1 MFSPASKRR
10 LEFRLLLVGT
20 LIYITLLWLA
30 YEGQTKH
37 FTEEEGR
44 VISGAV
50 NEQKIADQPLLN
62 LNAVENDEQ
71 IRDHMEGLE
80 LTEDRTF
87 AARKIFQYL
96 QRHRISGVKDL
107 LKIRFTEDEIRQRN
121 FSSNSEFAKK
131 LVVQD
136 STQFLPDDALGFMP
150 VYNVNGK
157 DKSSERISSAKEEA
171 GLFSVHGRIVLQPKS
186 GNGQRE
192 PVAGFPVILYHS
204 QKDSVLTDAQGN
216 FEFRNLSNQ
225 ESYKIGPG
233 LFSICLRNDMPCTF
247 ELEGRP
253 ERFAQI
259 PAGNTKDV
267 EVNFVGKRLIV
278 IDRDMLFGVSNNWI
292 VRTPEDYRKNL
303 LIWGVLLYLLIIY
316 IVHLLWRFGLKP
328 QSNAPFISPKNEP
341 SAVDPFLLP
350 VFHLL
355 TGMGIALMVSLR
367 DPLRQELL
375 FVDFV
380 GGVSMGALGLWLFSL
395 VRFQKMFAPFFKK
408 ILSLHP
414 SNLLRLWM
422 PAAVALLLFILLAV
436 AGHGPGGTKVNLWIF
451 QPSEFIKLGIVFF
464 LAGYFSLRW
473 EELRVHHTDVHWLNK
488 MPTLKRWVDHHAYRY
503 EIPRGQHVLPV
514 LLVMVVVVI
523 MFYFMKDMGPAMIIM
538 FTFLVLYAIAR
549 KKYVAL
555 LLGIFFYGS
564 GLYLIYQMPGIFKT
578 FYTRIAM
585 MLSPWD
591 NFELGGEHLAQGYW
605 ALSSGGWFGMGLG
618 LGAPEVVPAA
628 HTDMVLPALGE
639 ELGFFGLSVI
649 ISLFILL
656 FLRGIKIARE
666 GIVQGTYTYFL
677 ALGVTLLMAI
687 EILLI
692 LSGVLGLAPLSG
704 VVTPFISSGK
714 SSMIV
719 NGIILGILAGI
730 SRETYLIQKQVPEI
744 NAYSRPI
751 WLRFTSG
758 QQFLTWGILGF
769 WALLG
774 LRLLW
779 IQGIKSDEW
788 LVKSALVKMEGD
800 FRRFKQNPRIALLLE
815 KFSRGTIRDR
825 NGVPLA
831 VSDCKVLRD
840 YAQTDSTIL
849 NSDWDVDLDQDCLAP
864 KGRIYPFKE
873 HTFFLLG
880 DYNTRVKA
888 GYPAAQYLEYDLETS
903 AYLSGLTPTKG
914 FRTVEM
920 ILNNKSDSIKVK
932 RERYDYRELVPLL
945 RAQDRYPYYGKAGE
959 LATRKRDLTLTTD
972 IRLQIEAGRI
982 LEAKTPKGKKSAL
995 VVIDVTTGGVLANVS
1010 YPLPK
1015 DVFTNFYRADSTVTM
1030 DLSTHG
1036 QYPPGSTFKM
1046 VTALAAMRK
1055 TKSVEP
1061 VLKQVFMCKKLPDG
1075 RVGNVIQGYKRPIRD
1090 ASADTAHG
1098 PIGIEK
1104 GLVVSCNA
1112 YFAQLGTYF
1121 VKSDA
1126 LLQTMNYFT
1135 GIRLCDPTGKNACDD
1150 LNDSDRRRIL
1160 AYSIPQVSFGQ
1171 GSLLASPLG
1180 IAQVAAAIANSGKT
1194 TRPYWVQAGENPV
1207 FEEVLSPIGNQIIA
1221 EAMRGV
1227 VKQDNGT
1234 AYKTFKGFPIEVAGK
1249 TGTAEN
1255 NKPNAHAWFAGF
1267 APYRGAR
1274 KIAFAVVVEN
1284 GGVGAKVAA
1293 PIARE
1298 LIEKAK
1304 ELGLF

>member
-1 MFSPASKRR
+1 MMFSPASKRK
-10 LEFRLLLVGT
+10 LEFRLLLLGS

-37 FTEEEGR
+37 FVEEENRIVSDG
-44 VISGAV
+44 
-50 NEQKIADQPLLN
+50 QDKADQLLLN
-62 LNAVENDEQ
+62 LNNVENDGQ
-71 IRDHMEGLE
+71 VRDHMTGLE

-96 QRHRISGVKDL
+96 QNHKISSIKDL
-107 LKIRFTEDEIRQRN
+107 LKIRFTEGELRQLN
-121 FSSNSEFAKK
+121 FSSNSEFGKK
-131 LVVQD
+131 NAIQD
-136 STQFLPDDALGFMP
+136 STQFLQSDSLGFVP
-150 VYNVNGK
+150 IDNLNAKNKSFNTKKNV
-157 DKSSERISSAKEEA
+157 IEEV
-171 GLFSVHGRIVLQPKS
+171 GTFSIYGRVVLQSKS
-186 GNGQRE
+186 RNGQGE
-192 PVAGFPVILYHS
+192 ALAGFPVVLYHT
-204 QKDSVLTDAQGN
+204 QKDSVLTDAEGK
-216 FEFRNLSNQ
+216 FEFRNLSSQ
-225 ESYKIGPG
+225 EVYKVGPS
-233 LFSICLRNDMPCTF
+233 LFSNCLKNTRMPCAF
-247 ELEGRP
+247 ELEGLP
-253 ERFAQI
+253 ERFALIQ
-259 PAGNTKDV
+259 AGNKKDV
-267 EVNFVGKRLIV
+267 EVNFVGKRLVV
-278 IDRDMLFGVSNNWI
+278 IDRNMLLKMSDNWI
-292 VRTPEDYRKNL
+292 VRTPQDYRRNL
-303 LIWGVLLYLLIIY
+303 FIWGICLYLLVIY
-316 IVHLLWRFGLKP
+316 VVHVLWRLGFKP
-328 QSNAPFISPKNEP
+328 QKNFPFISLKNEP

-350 VFHLL
+350 IFHLL

-375 FVDFV
+375 FADFAS
-380 GGVSMGALGLWLFSL
+380 GVLMGILGLWLLSL
-395 VRFQKMFAPFFKK
+395 VRFQKIFAPFSKK
-408 ILSLHP
+408 ILSLQQ
-414 SNLLRLWM
+414 SNLFRLWT
-422 PAAVALLLFILLAV
+422 PAMVALLLFVLLAV

-473 EELRVHHTDVHWLNK
+473 EELRVHRTDVGWLK
-488 MPTLKRWVDHHAYRY
+488 KLPTLKTWIDHHAYRY
-503 EIPRGQHVLPV
+503 EMPRGQHVLPV
-514 LLVMVVVVI
+514 LLVMAVFVL

-555 LLGIFFYGS
+555 LFGVFFYGF
-564 GLYLIYQMPGIFKT
+564 GLYVIYWMPTTFKT

-591 NFELGGEHLAQGYW
+591 NFELGGEHLAQGFW

-639 ELGFFGLSVI
+639 ELGFLGLMAV

-666 GIVQGTYTYFL
+666 GIVQGTYAYFL
-677 ALGVTLLMAI
+677 ALGITLLMTI

-692 LSGVLGLAPLSG
+692 LSGVLGFLPLSG

-730 SRETYLIQKQVPEI
+730 SGETYLIQKEVPERNI
-744 NAYSRPI
+744 YSQPV
-751 WLRFTSG
+751 WLQFASG
-758 QQFLTWGILGF
+758 QRFLTWGILVF

-774 LRLLW
+774 FRLLW

-788 LVKSALVKMEGD
+788 LVKPALVKMEGD

-815 KFSRGTIRDR
+815 KFPRGTIRDQ

-831 VSDCKVLRD
+831 VSDCQILRD
-840 YAQTDSTIL
+840 YAQTDSTML
-849 NSDWDVDLDQDCLAP
+849 NPNWGVDLDQDCLAP
-864 KGRIYPFKE
+864 NGRIYPFKE

-903 AYLSGLTPTKG
+903 AYLSGLTLSKG

-920 ILNNKSDSIKVK
+920 ILNNKSDSIKVQ

-982 LEAKTPKGKKSAL
+982 LEAHTPKGKKSAL

-1015 DVFTNFYRADSTVTM
+1015 DVFTHFYRADSTVTM

-1036 QYPPGSTFKM
+1036 QYAPGSTFKM
-1046 VTALAAMRK
+1046 VTAIAAMRK
-1055 TKSVEP
+1055 TKSVKP
-1061 VLKQVFMCKKLPDG
+1061 VLEQTFICKRLPDG
-1075 RVGNVIQGYKRPIRD
+1075 RVGNFITGYGRPIRD
-1090 ASADTAHG
+1090 ASGDAAHG
-1098 PIGIEK
+1098 NIGIKE
-1104 GLVVSCNA
+1104 GLIVSCNA

-1121 VKSDA
+1121 VKPNA

-1194 TRPYWVQAGENPV
+1194 TRPYWILAEDRPA
-1207 FEEVLSPIGNQIIA
+1207 FEEVLSSASNKIIA

-1227 VKQDNGT
+1227 VQQENGT
-1234 AYKTFKGFPIEVAGK
+1234 AYKTFKGFSIGVAGK

-1255 NKPNAHAWFAGF
+1255 SKPGTHAWFAGF
-1267 APYRGAR
+1267 APYSGAH

-1284 GGVGAKVAA
+1284 GGGGAKVAA